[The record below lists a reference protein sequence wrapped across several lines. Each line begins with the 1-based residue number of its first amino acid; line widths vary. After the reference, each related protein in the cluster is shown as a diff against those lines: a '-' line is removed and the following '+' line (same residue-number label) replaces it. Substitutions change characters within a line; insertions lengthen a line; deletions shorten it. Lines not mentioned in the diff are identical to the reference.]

1 MFEIHLWISCESHSL
16 LRFLLLPPT
25 YGKQKKWF
33 GIVPPPFQNLPT
45 PFMERKCPCSGG
57 GAISAFLETSD

>member
-25 YGKQKKWF
+25 YGKQKKMVRHCPSPIPEPTYTFHGKKMPLF
-33 GIVPPPFQNLPT
+33 GGWGYFCL
-45 PFMERKCPCSGG
+45 FG
-57 GAISAFLETSD
+57 D